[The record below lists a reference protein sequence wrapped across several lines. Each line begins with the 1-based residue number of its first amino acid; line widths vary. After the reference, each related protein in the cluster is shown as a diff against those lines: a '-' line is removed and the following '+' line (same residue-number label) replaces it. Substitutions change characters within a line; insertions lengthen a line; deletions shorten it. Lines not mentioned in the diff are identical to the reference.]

1 MKLARKSQEQRCSKW
16 PKRTPIS
23 HQISRT
29 KKKSKYF
36 LCLFPLC
43 LPALSLIGFFFQMK
57 LPKSLDLV
65 VVEHAPSEAMGTAT
79 TMVSSEFE
87 ERFRVHC
94 QEGLFDDTED
104 KNTFKF
110 AKTRT
115 KPSYIMSIYPPA
127 QDIWVSRFI
136 DERGCW
142 ECESLKLVKA
152 ALEKYEDSYLLDIGG
167 NIGQFNTF
175 VSLALGKDAYALEP
189 LKKNYDHT
197 CRTVMKNDLHK
208 HKLHLYKVALSK
220 ARGKVTLH
228 VIDRNM
234 GGTQSKFLDG
244 GEHTTSSS
252 SPVEGVDYAH
262 AITLDSF
269 YDQVLPKDRPV
280 VMKVDIEGHELD
292 ALGGGL
298 VFLEQANIVFC
309 FIELLDKTW
318 IEQPMLAGRIV
329 EMMTKKGLVPMVMKN
344 GLIPLQG
351 PWESWFQTNAVNN
364 MLEMYWI
371 KGEFSN

>member
-1 MKLARKSQEQRCSKW
+1 
-16 PKRTPIS
+16 
-23 HQISRT
+23 
-29 KKKSKYF
+29 
-36 LCLFPLC
+36 
-43 LPALSLIGFFFQMK
+43 
-57 LPKSLDLV
+57 
-65 VVEHAPSEAMGTAT
+65 
-79 TMVSSEFE
+79 
-87 ERFRVHC
+87 
-94 QEGLFDDTED
+94 
-104 KNTFKF
+104 
-110 AKTRT
+110 
-115 KPSYIMSIYPPA
+115 
-127 QDIWVSRFI
+127 
-136 DERGCW
+136 
-142 ECESLKLVKA
+142 
-152 ALEKYEDSYLLDIGG
+152 
-167 NIGQFNTF
+167 
-175 VSLALGKDAYALEP
+175 
-189 LKKNYDHT
+189 
-197 CRTVMKNDLHK
+197 
-208 HKLHLYKVALSK
+208 
-220 ARGKVTLH
+220 
-228 VIDRNM
+228 M